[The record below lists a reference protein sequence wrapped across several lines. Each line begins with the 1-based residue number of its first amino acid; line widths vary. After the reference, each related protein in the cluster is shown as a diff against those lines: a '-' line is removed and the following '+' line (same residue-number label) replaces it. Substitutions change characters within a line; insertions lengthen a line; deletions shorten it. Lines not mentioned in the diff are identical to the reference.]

1 MNNNKLEDNFIEEKE
16 YSLVEFYYIFKKHI
30 KIIFTCIFVITFL
43 TIYYTLIQKPIYSS
57 TGTIMV
63 SDEQQSMSMLDI
75 GMNKNRNFLE
85 NEIKILGSR
94 STSERVVEMLLNTNH
109 KNNLYLFGT
118 REYSPVYYRKYF
130 FSRNNDS
137 QQRYYTNSYSR
148 AW

>member
-75 GMNKNRNFLE
+75 GMNK
-85 NEIKILGSR
+85 
-94 STSERVVEMLLNTNH
+94 
-109 KNNLYLFGT
+109 
-118 REYSPVYYRKYF
+118 
-130 FSRNNDS
+130 
-137 QQRYYTNSYSR
+137 
-148 AW
+148 